1 MLDRLVL
8 SGESDCLSSYASLTS
23 FAVKALFEIISM
35 AANKDYDPLLLDIAR
50 YAASKDVG
58 GPAAYASAR
67 LCLMDA
73 VGCGLQAFEAPDC
86 TKLIGPVVP
95 GTIVPN
101 GARVPG
107 TQFELDPI
115 KAAFDISCLVRW
127 LDFNDTWW
135 AGGHP
140 SDNIGGILATA
151 DYLSRAR
158 LANGKEPLVMRDVLA
173 GLIKAYEIQGVLI
186 EGNKMDIPEIGLDST
201 IVVKVASTAVCT
213 QMFGGSV
220 EEIAN
225 ALSNAFV
232 DGHPLNLYRVK
243 SDAGPRK
250 SWAAADATSRGVRL
264 AMMAVRGEM
273 GYRSAISAKTWGFS
287 DVLYNGKPLVL
298 PRALAS
304 SVIENIQFKIS
315 FPAQRHSQT
324 AAECAVKLH
333 PQVKDRIDAIARV
346 ELTTHQLAQRMISVT
361 GPLPNFAA
369 RDHCLQYIVAMG
381 LLDGDITT
389 ASYEDARAADPKIDA
404 LREKMVV
411 TEDPRFTA
419 DYNDL
424 AKCANPNAVQVFFKD
439 GSSTPK
445 VQLDYPVGDPR
456 RRKEGI
462 PLLERKFRGNLARRF
477 PAKQQQQVADLI
489 ADQSRLEATPV
500 NEFMELLMI

>member
-1 MLDRLVL
+1 MN
-8 SGESDCLSSYASLTS
+8 SKIK
-23 FAVKALFEIISM
+23 F
-35 AANKDYDPLLLDIAR
+35 DPLLLDIAN
-50 YAASKDVG
+50 YVSQPKVG
-58 GPAAYASAR
+58 GAAAYENAR
-67 LCLMDA
+67 YCLMDA
-73 VGCGLQAFEAPDC
+73 LGCGLQAFEAPDC
-86 TKLIGPVVP
+86 TKLLGPLAP
-95 GTIVPN
+95 GTIVPH

-107 TQFELDPI
+107 TQFQLDAV

-140 SDNIGGILATA
+140 SDNLGGILAVA
-151 DYLSRAR
+151 DFVSRAR
-158 LANGKEPLVMRDVLA
+158 LANGKEPLTMRDVMT

-186 EGNKMDIPEIGLDST
+186 EGNNLDRPEYGFDST
-201 IVVKVASTAVCT
+201 LFVKIASTAVAT
-213 QMFGGSV
+213 QMLGGTVDEVASAV
-220 EEIAN
+220 
-225 ALSNAFV
+225 SNAFI

-243 SDAGPRK
+243 ANAGPRK

-264 AMMAVRGEM
+264 AMMALRGEM
-273 GYRSAISAKTWGFS
+273 GYGAALSAKTWGFC
-287 DVLYNGKPLVL
+287 DVIYKGKPLNV
-298 PRALAS
+298 PRPFAS
-304 SVIENIQFKIS
+304 NVIENIQFKIS

-324 AAECAVKLH
+324 AAECAVKLY
-333 PQVKDRIDAIARV
+333 PQVKDRGDDIERV
-346 ELTTHQLAQRMISVT
+346 ELTTHELAQRMISVT

-411 TEDPRFTA
+411 QEDKNFTR

-439 GSSTPK
+439 GTSTAK

-462 PLLERKFRGNLARRF
+462 PLLERKFKANLARRF
-477 PAKQQQQVADLI
+477 PAKQQAQVAELMS
-489 ADQSRLEATPV
+489 DQRKLEGTAV
-500 NEFMELLMI
+500 NEFMDLLVI

>member
-1 MLDRLVL
+1 MN
-8 SGESDCLSSYASLTS
+8 SKIK
-23 FAVKALFEIISM
+23 F
-35 AANKDYDPLLLDIAR
+35 DPLLTDIAR
-50 YAASKDVG
+50 YVSQAKVG
-58 GPAAYASAR
+58 GAAAYESAR
-67 LCLMDA
+67 YCLMDA
-73 VGCGLQAFEAPDC
+73 LGCGLQAFEAPEC
-86 TKLIGPVVP
+86 TKLIGPIAP
-95 GTIVPN
+95 GSIVPN

-107 TQFELDPI
+107 TQFQLDAV

-140 SDNIGGILATA
+140 SDNLGAILAVA
-151 DYLSRAR
+151 DYVSRTR
-158 LANGKEPLVMRDVLA
+158 LANGKEPLTMRDVMA

-186 EGNKMDIPEIGLDST
+186 EGNNLDRPDYGFDST
-201 IVVKVASTAVCT
+201 MFVKVASTAVAT
-213 QMFGGSV
+213 QMLGGTAD
-220 EEIAN
+220 EIAN
-225 ALSNAFV
+225 AVSNAFI

-243 SDAGPRK
+243 SNAGPRK

-264 AMMAVRGEM
+264 GMMAVRGEM
-273 GYRSAISAKTWGFS
+273 GYGAALSAKTWGFC
-287 DVLYNGKPLVL
+287 DVIYKGKPLNV
-298 PRALAS
+298 PRPFAS
-304 SVIENIQFKIS
+304 NVIENIQFKIS

-333 PQVKDRIDAIARV
+333 PQIKDRIADIERV
-346 ELTTHQLAQRMISVT
+346 ELTTHELAQRMISVT

-369 RDHCLQYIVAMG
+369 RDHCLQYIVAIG

-411 TEDPRFTA
+411 QEDKDFTR

-424 AKCANPNAVQVFFKD
+424 EKCANPNAVQVFFKD
-439 GSSTPK
+439 GTSTGK

-462 PLLERKFRGNLARRF
+462 PLLERKFKANLARRF
-477 PAKQQQQVADLI
+477 PAKQQAQVAELMS
-489 ADQSRLEATPV
+489 DQRKLEATPV
-500 NEFMELLMI
+500 NEFMDLLVI